1 MVPALALAIVYLI
14 WAPPSADLAAQTFR
28 TDLFDAQGFE
38 VWSNAWYGGFHLPG
52 YSLLF
57 PPLAAVLGARLT
69 GALAVVA
76 AAWLF
81 ERLVR
86 PRYGQRATL
95 AVWLFGAGAATNL
108 FTGRLTFALGVT
120 LGLAAFVALERG
132 RPAWAGALA
141 ALTAA
146 ASPVAALFVGFGGGV
161 LFLGGRRRDGA
172 TIALPA
178 IGAIGLVVLLFP
190 TGGVHP
196 FLGDTFVLIS
206 AATLILALVLP
217 AEERTLRLGA
227 VLYAAMCLAIF
238 LVDSPIGGNATRL
251 GALAAAPL
259 LALGAWGRRPAW
271 LVAAALLP
279 LLYWQWVA
287 PVRDLADAV
296 GEPSVERSYY
306 EPLLAELDA
315 RAPEAGGAGTF
326 RVHVPA
332 TRNRWEAVH
341 VAERY
346 PLARGWLRQLES
358 DDFELFQ
365 EENLTAGGYRAWLDE
380 RAVAFVAI
388 STGAKADYLAED
400 EIDLIRSGLPFLEPV
415 WSNDDWEL
423 YEVGDPAPL
432 AAAPVRLSTTGFELG
447 APAADETRVAV
458 RFSPYFRVTEGDAC
472 VREDGEWTTV
482 EARAPGAVRVEAD
495 LTAAGMA
502 RALTGAGEV
511 CSE

>member
-1 MVPALALAIVYLI
+1 MVPALALAIAYLI

-28 TDLFDAQGFE
+28 TDLFDAQGFA

-57 PPLAAVLGARLT
+57 PPLASVLGARLV

-81 ERLVR
+81 GRLVR
-86 PRYGQRATL
+86 PRYGERATL
-95 AVWLFGAGAATNL
+95 AIWLFGAGAATNL
-108 FTGRLTFALGVT
+108 FTGRLTFALGVA
-120 LGLAAFVALERG
+120 LGLAAMVALDRG
-132 RPAWAGALA
+132 RRGWAGALA

-146 ASPVAALFVGFGGGV
+146 ASPVAALFTGFAGGV
-161 LFLGGRRRDGA
+161 LFLSGRRRSGL
-172 TIALPA
+172 TLALPSVAA
-178 IGAIGLVVLLFP
+178 IGVVVLLFP
-190 TGGVHP
+190 SGGVHP

-206 AATLILALVLP
+206 AVTLILAALLP
-217 AEERTLRLGA
+217 ADERTLRLGA
-227 VLYAAMCLAIF
+227 LLYAAMCLAIF
-238 LVDSPIGGNATRL
+238 LVDSPIGGNSTRL

-271 LVAAALLP
+271 LVAVALLP

-306 EPLLAELDA
+306 EPVLTELDA
-315 RAPEAGGAGTF
+315 LAPAAGGIGSF

-332 TRNRWEAVH
+332 TRNRWEAAY

-358 DDFELFQ
+358 DDFDLFRHG
-365 EENLTAGGYRAWLDE
+365 NLTPDAYRAWLDE

-388 STGAKADYLAED
+388 SAGANADYLAED
-400 EIDLIRSGLPFLEPV
+400 EIELIHSGLPYLEEV
-415 WSNDDWEL
+415 WSSEDWEL
-423 YEVGDPAPL
+423 YAVDDPTPL
-432 AAAPVRLSTTGFELG
+432 AAAPARLSDTGFELEAG
-447 APAADETRVAV
+447 APGETRVAV
-458 RFSPYFRVTEGDAC
+458 RFSPYYRVAAGDAC
-472 VREDGEWTTV
+472 VRADGEWTTV
-482 EARAPGAVRVEAD
+482 AARAPGTIRVEAE
-495 LTAAGMA
+495 LSIQGMG
-502 RALTGAGEV
+502 RALTGADEV
-511 CSE
+511 CAD